1 MPASP
6 RPSTTVASLAREM
19 AALGDQPAAFAERA
33 LRLAERSEAQRY
45 HIAVLGEFK
54 RGKSTLVNALIGAPV
69 LPTGVVPVTSVA
81 TEVHFAHPHPGLR
94 VVFDDATS
102 RELPL
107 SELARYVSERD
118 NPANRLG
125 VRRVEVHV
133 DTPLGAQGVV
143 LVDTPGVASV
153 SEQHTLAAKE
163 ALSDSDGAVVVLS
176 VDAPLSEQEES
187 LLADLADRGGRVFV
201 AVNKCDHLVAHELAE
216 VRSYLSGHLA
226 RLLGEHAEVYFLSAR
241 RALDA
246 LFPAGGTDA
255 PGAPGEAGGTGAPG
269 EAGGT
274 GAPGEAGGTGA
285 PGEAGGTGAPG
296 DPGFDAFRGDLE
308 AFLRDDLAAER
319 ERAGAAELG
328 RLAAALSETVAI
340 ERAAATFDLAALK
353 ERLERFRA
361 AADDV
366 RRELAAS
373 RLVLDHDVAQIAE
386 AVGAALAAGAAE
398 VARRAWPSVEESV
411 AGLRG
416 RALDRA
422 LDDAVDRAVTDA
434 FDPLRH
440 AVEETAD
447 EGWARSAEA
456 FAGKLRQQVQSLRT
470 AASALFEVHLPE
482 AVLPTVAEQRER
494 FSYLFLQVESPGSS
508 LARAVRTVLPTER
521 SRRAML
527 DRAHRRLVSELDKHA
542 GRARFDV
549 VQRLDTVS
557 RRFVAAMTAELEET
571 EASIIAAASS
581 AQHALEST
589 ESEQAA
595 REAERART
603 MCLARQAE
611 QLSSTELGAPQG
623 RGPRS

>member
-1 MPASP
+1 MAGSP
-6 RPSTTVASLAREM
+6 RSSTTVASLAREM

-81 TEVHFAHPHPGLR
+81 TEVHFAQARPGAR

-216 VRSYLSGHLA
+216 VRTYLSGHLA

-246 LFPAGGTDA
+246 LFPAGGTGA
-255 PGAPGEAGGTGAPG
+255 PGAAGDPGGTGAPG
-269 EAGGT
+269 A
-274 GAPGEAGGTGA
+274 A
-285 PGEAGGTGAPG
+285 G

-353 ERLERFRA
+353 ERLDRFRA

-411 AGLRG
+411 TGLRG

-447 EGWARSAEA
+447 EGWARAAEA

-470 AASALFEVHLPE
+470 AASALFEVHLPD

-603 MCLARQAE
+603 MRLARQAE

>member
-216 VRSYLSGHLA
+216 VRTYLSGHLA

-255 PGAPGEAGGTGAPG
+255 PGAPGDPGGTGGTGA
-269 EAGGT
+269 T
-274 GAPGEAGGTGA
+274 GAPGAA
-285 PGEAGGTGAPG
+285 G

-353 ERLERFRA
+353 ERLDRFRA

-447 EGWARSAEA
+447 EGWARAAEA

-470 AASALFEVHLPE
+470 AASALFEVHLPD

-494 FSYLFLQVESPGSS
+494 FSYLFLQVESPGAS

-603 MCLARQAE
+603 MRLARQAE

>member
-1 MPASP
+1 MAGSP
-6 RPSTTVASLAREM
+6 RSSTTVASLAREM

-81 TEVHFAHPHPGLR
+81 TEVHFAQARPGAR

-125 VRRVEVHV
+125 VRRVEVRV
-133 DTPLGAQGVV
+133 DAPLGAQGVV

-163 ALSDSDGAVVVLS
+163 ALSDSDAAVVVLS

-216 VRSYLSGHLA
+216 VRTYLSGHLA

-246 LFPAGGTDA
+246 LFPAGGTGA
-255 PGAPGEAGGTGAPG
+255 PGAAGDPGGTGAPG
-269 EAGGT
+269 A
-274 GAPGEAGGTGA
+274 A
-285 PGEAGGTGAPG
+285 G

-353 ERLERFRA
+353 ERLDRFRA

-411 AGLRG
+411 TGLRG

-447 EGWARSAEA
+447 EGWARAAEA

-470 AASALFEVHLPE
+470 AASALFEVHLPD

-603 MCLARQAE
+603 MRLARQAE

>member
-1 MPASP
+1 
-6 RPSTTVASLAREM
+6 
-19 AALGDQPAAFAERA
+19 
-33 LRLAERSEAQRY
+33 
-45 HIAVLGEFK
+45 
-54 RGKSTLVNALIGAPV
+54 
-69 LPTGVVPVTSVA
+69 
-81 TEVHFAHPHPGLR
+81 
-94 VVFDDATS
+94 
-102 RELPL
+102 
-107 SELARYVSERD
+107 
-118 NPANRLG
+118 
-125 VRRVEVHV
+125 
-133 DTPLGAQGVV
+133 
-143 LVDTPGVASV
+143 
-153 SEQHTLAAKE
+153 
-163 ALSDSDGAVVVLS
+163 
-176 VDAPLSEQEES
+176 
-187 LLADLADRGGRVFV
+187 
-201 AVNKCDHLVAHELAE
+201 
-216 VRSYLSGHLA
+216 
-226 RLLGEHAEVYFLSAR
+226 
-241 RALDA
+241 
-246 LFPAGGTDA
+246 
-255 PGAPGEAGGTGAPG
+255 
-269 EAGGT
+269 
-274 GAPGEAGGTGA
+274 
-285 PGEAGGTGAPG
+285 
-296 DPGFDAFRGDLE
+296 
-308 AFLRDDLAAER
+308 
-319 ERAGAAELG
+319 
-328 RLAAALSETVAI
+328 
-340 ERAAATFDLAALK
+340 
-353 ERLERFRA
+353 
-361 AADDV
+361 
-366 RRELAAS
+366 
-373 RLVLDHDVAQIAE
+373 
-386 AVGAALAAGAAE
+386 
-398 VARRAWPSVEESV
+398 V

-603 MCLARQAE
+603 MRLARQAE
-611 QLSSTELGAPQG
+611 QLSSTELGEPQG

>member
-81 TEVHFAHPHPGLR
+81 TEVHFAQARPGAR

-163 ALSDSDGAVVVLS
+163 ALSDSDAAVVVLS

-255 PGAPGEAGGTGAPG
+255 PGAPGDAGGTGGTGA
-269 EAGGT
+269 T
-274 GAPGEAGGTGA
+274 GAPGAAGDPGGTDA
-285 PGEAGGTGAPG
+285 PGAAG

-353 ERLERFRA
+353 ERLDRFRA

-411 AGLRG
+411 TGLRG

-470 AASALFEVHLPE
+470 AASALFEVHLPD

-494 FSYLFLQVESPGSS
+494 FSYLFLQVESPGAS

>member
-1 MPASP
+1 MPGSP
-6 RPSTTVASLAREM
+6 GSSTTVASLAREM
-19 AALGDQPAAFAERA
+19 AALGNQPAAFTERA

-54 RGKSTLVNALIGAPV
+54 RGKSTLVNALIGAPI
-69 LPTGVVPVTSVA
+69 LPTGVIPVTSVA
-81 TEVHFAHPHPGLR
+81 TEIHFSQPRSGIR
-94 VVFDDATS
+94 VVFDDATT

-125 VRRVEVHV
+125 VRRVEVKV
-133 DTPLGAQGVV
+133 EAPLGAQGVV

-163 ALSDSDGAVVVLS
+163 ALADSDGAVVVLS
-176 VDAPLSEQEES
+176 VDAPLSEQEEG

-201 AVNKCDHLVAHELAE
+201 AVNKCDHLAAHELAE

-226 RLLGEHAEVYFLSAR
+226 RLLGEHAQVYFLSAR

-246 LFPAGGTDA
+246 LCAA
-255 PGAPGEAGGTGAPG
+255 AGGTGAPG
-269 EAGGT
+269 GT
-274 GAPGEAGGTGA
+274 A
-285 PGEAGGTGAPG
+285 APG
-296 DPGFDAFRGDLE
+296 DPGFDAFREDLE
-308 AFLRDDLAAER
+308 TFLRDELAAER

-328 RLAAALSETVAI
+328 RLAAALSETIAI
-340 ERAAATFDLAALK
+340 ERAAATFDLTVLK

-361 AADDV
+361 AADEV

-386 AVGAALAAGAAE
+386 SVGAALAQGATEA
-398 VARRAWPSVEESV
+398 ARRAWPNVEEAV

-434 FDPLRH
+434 FEPLRH

-447 EGWARSAEA
+447 EGWARTAEA
-456 FAGKLRQQVQSLRT
+456 FAGKLRQQVQSLRS
-470 AASALFEVHLPE
+470 AASTLFEVHLPD
-482 AVLPTVAEQRER
+482 AILPTVAEQRER

-581 AQHALEST
+581 AQDALEST

-595 REAERART
+595 REAERTRVMSLT
-603 MCLARQAE
+603 HQAE
-611 QLSSTELGAPQG
+611 RLSRTTLGDP
-623 RGPRS
+623 RG

>member
-255 PGAPGEAGGTGAPG
+255 PGAPGD
-269 EAGGT
+269 
-274 GAPGEAGGTGA
+274 AGGTGA

-447 EGWARSAEA
+447 EGWARAAEA

>member
-1 MPASP
+1 MAGSP
-6 RPSTTVASLAREM
+6 RSSTTVASLAREM

-81 TEVHFAHPHPGLR
+81 TEVHFAQARPGAR

-163 ALSDSDGAVVVLS
+163 ALSDSDAAVVVLS

-255 PGAPGEAGGTGAPG
+255 PGAPGD
-269 EAGGT
+269 
-274 GAPGEAGGTGA
+274 AGGTGA

-328 RLAAALSETVAI
+328 RLAAALSENVAI

-353 ERLERFRA
+353 ERLDRFRA

-411 AGLRG
+411 TGLRG

-422 LDDAVDRAVTDA
+422 LDDAVDRAVTDG

-447 EGWARSAEA
+447 EGWARAAEA
-456 FAGKLRQQVQSLRT
+456 FAGKLREQVQSLRT
-470 AASALFEVHLPE
+470 AASALFEVHLPD

-603 MCLARQAE
+603 MRLARQAE

>member
-1 MPASP
+1 MAGSP

-94 VVFDDATS
+94 VVFDDVTS

-163 ALSDSDGAVVVLS
+163 ALSDSDAAVVVLS

-216 VRSYLSGHLA
+216 VRTYLSGHLA

-255 PGAPGEAGGTGAPG
+255 PGAPGDPGGTGGTGAAGDP
-269 EAGGT
+269 GGT
-274 GAPGEAGGTGA
+274 DAPGAA
-285 PGEAGGTGAPG
+285 G

-353 ERLERFRA
+353 ERLDRFRA

-411 AGLRG
+411 TGLRG

-603 MCLARQAE
+603 MRLARQAE
-611 QLSSTELGAPQG
+611 QLSSTGLGEPQG

>member
-1 MPASP
+1 MAGSP

-94 VVFDDATS
+94 VVFDDVTS

-216 VRSYLSGHLA
+216 VRTYLSGHLA

-255 PGAPGEAGGTGAPG
+255 PGAPGDP
-269 EAGGT
+269 
-274 GAPGEAGGTGA
+274 
-285 PGEAGGTGAPG
+285 GGTGAPG

-411 AGLRG
+411 TGLRG

-422 LDDAVDRAVTDA
+422 LDDAVDRAVTDG

-470 AASALFEVHLPE
+470 AASALFEVHLPD

-603 MCLARQAE
+603 MRLARQAE

>member
-1 MPASP
+1 MAGSP
-6 RPSTTVASLAREM
+6 GPSTTVAALAREM
-19 AALGDQPAAFAERA
+19 ASLGDQPAAFADRA

-54 RGKSTLVNALIGAPV
+54 RGKSTLVNALIGAPI
-69 LPTGVVPVTSVA
+69 LPTGVVPVTTVA
-81 TEVHFAHPHPGLR
+81 TEVHFAQSRPGAR

-102 RELPL
+102 REIPS

-125 VRRVEVHV
+125 VRRVEVRV
-133 DTPLGAQGVV
+133 DAPLGAQGVV

-176 VDAPLSEQEES
+176 IDAPLSEHEER

-201 AVNKCDHLVAHELAE
+201 AVNKCDHLAAHELAE
-216 VRSYLSGHLA
+216 VRSYLSSHLA
-226 RLLGEHAEVYFLSAR
+226 RLLGDGAQVYFVSAR

-246 LFPAGGTDA
+246 LGAAGGA
-255 PGAPGEAGGTGAPG
+255 GATAGTGAPG
-269 EAGGT
+269 TVEAGT
-274 GAPGEAGGTGA
+274 PGAA
-285 PGEAGGTGAPG
+285 G
-296 DPGFDAFRGDLE
+296 DPGFDAFRSDLE

-328 RLAAALSETVAI
+328 RLASSLSETVAV
-340 ERAAATFDLAALK
+340 ERAAAAFDLAALE

-361 AADDV
+361 AADEV

-373 RLVLDHDVAQIAE
+373 RLVLDHDVAQIGE
-386 AVGAALAAGAAE
+386 SVGAALAAGAAE
-398 VARRAWPSVEESV
+398 AARRAWPRVEESV

-416 RALDRA
+416 RALDQA

-440 AVEETAD
+440 AVEATAD
-447 EGWARSAEA
+447 EGWARTAEA
-456 FAGKLRQQVQSLRT
+456 FAGTLRQQVQSLRT
-470 AASALFEVHLPE
+470 AASTLFEVHLPE

-494 FSYLFLQVESPGSS
+494 FSYLFLQVESPGTS
-508 LARAVRTVLPTER
+508 LARAVRTMLPTER
-521 SRRAML
+521 SRRATL

-557 RRFVAAMTAELEET
+557 RRFVAAMAAELEET

-595 REAERART
+595 REAERARIAH
-603 MCLARQAE
+603 LARRAE
-611 QLSSTELGAPQG
+611 QLSSATLGRR
-623 RGPRS
+623 RG